1 MAGTYALC
9 SSASVLSGS
18 SRPAPGWRGG
28 IASTRTSKRRESRL
42 VYRDEEDA
50 AKAARRGLWKDP
62 KAIPPW
68 AWRKGREGE
77 VLVVGREAAN
87 SRCITTLPGALV
99 QRRYGA
105 CRSSADDL
113 PRQRTPPTC
122 PAREGSWP

>member
-1 MAGTYALC
+1 MFVSLRAVGLEQ
-9 SSASVLSGS
+9 
-18 SRPAPGWRGG
+18 
-28 IASTRTSKRRESRL
+28 TRTGLAWWYREYAHEQATQERL